1 MNIKGAIFDMDGTLL
16 DSMTV
21 WDTLAEDYLRTMG
34 IEPRENLSERFRTMS
49 IEQSADYYISRY
61 GLDKTHDEIINDINR
76 MIEDFYIS
84 EAPLKDGVKEFLDY
98 LRGKGTVMCVA
109 TTIDRNI
116 ASKALERCG
125 ISGYFV
131 HIVTCGEAGAGK
143 DEPAIYEKALEYLG
157 TEKKYTFVFEDALHA
172 ADTAKNAGFPVAGVY
187 DASEYAQNEL
197 QVCSD
202 VYITDFRSGKKYF
215 L

>member
-34 IEPRENLSERFRTMS
+34 IEPRENLSERFKTMS

-61 GLDKTHDEIINDINR
+61 GLDKTHDEIINDINC

-109 TTIDRNI
+109 TTIDKNI

-131 HIVTCGEAGAGK
+131 HIVTCGEAEAGK

-172 ADTAKNAGFPVAGVY
+172 AVTAKNAGFPVAGVY
-187 DASEYAQNEL
+187 DASEDAQNEL
-197 QVCSD
+197 QVCSN
-202 VYITDFRSGKKYF
+202 VYIKDFRAGKKYF